1 VRGKHQISECQH
13 CGEAYCVDC
22 SDATSLSRKYC
33 SEECRLLDEEG
44 KAIAAEDRHFDALSR
59 GRDMQASGRTA

>member
-1 VRGKHQISECQH
+1 MRNKHQISECQH

-33 SEECRLLDEEG
+33 SEECRLLDNEG
-44 KAIAAEDRHFDALSR
+44 QAVRREDRT
-59 GRDMQASGRTA
+59 GYYSGRTA